1 MTLPRLQPLEG
12 PRLWGTY
19 AWANAGDDGNG
30 SARHGA
36 EMGDDGEE
44 TGDRGHEPLNEDKE
58 GVNMAGDCLISGDL
72 VIE

>member
-1 MTLPRLQPLEG
+1 MEVPGHCRG
-12 PRLWGTY
+12 ARWWGTY
-19 AWANAGDDGNG
+19 AWANAGDNGNG

-44 TGDRGHEPLNEDKE
+44 TGSGGHEPLYEDTE
-58 GVNMAGDCLISGDL
+58 GVNMAGNCLISGDL